1 MEKISVGI
9 IGNPNSGKS
18 TIFNQLTGLAQKTG
32 NWSGVT
38 VEKRTGKF
46 KFKNCEVQ
54 LIDLPGLYSLG
65 IGGKTS
71 LDQDITINYIKAE
84 NFNFLI
90 NVIDSA
96 NFKRNLYLTF
106 QLIERKIPVIIVLN
120 MDDIAKDKDI
130 IIDEEKLSQTLKCPV
145 IAISAKKTND
155 INKLKDFLIKNKN
168 IQNNVDIF
176 DFYSK
181 KIKEYYSNLEGFL
194 NANKLDEISNNDK
207 ITIIEGNYVN
217 YGDKIKEFA
226 KKICDNIEKEFGQ
239 TSDFVLVNCRYAFIE
254 EFFKKVCKNQSV
266 NSESFSDKIDNIV
279 LNKILGVPIFLMVL
293 YLMFVFCINAGGAF
307 QEFFSL
313 IAEATFIDIPLL
325 ITSKFYISDW
335 LNILIYGL
343 GGAIQTVAS
352 FIPIIAAMY
361 IFLSILEDSGYI
373 ARSAV
378 IANKIMRFLGLSG
391 HSFLPLI
398 IGLGCNVPAITG
410 TRVLYNHNERIST
423 IMMSPFV
430 SCTARLAV
438 YTLFCYIFFPNN
450 TQNIIF
456 ILYIIGI
463 LMAILTGLLVKNRSQ
478 KIINSNMLIELPDYK
493 LPKLGTII
501 NSSFLKTK
509 SFIFGAGKTI
519 VVVFFIVHLV
529 NTIKIPIKNEFGT
542 YNNEN
547 VINVIGRKLTPI
559 FKPMGLQEKN
569 WPATVGIITGIFAK
583 EVVVGTLISLYAD
596 RSNDPDLVT
605 NLSILSKYKKAF
617 LSIPKKITGIFTD
630 NFDKLYYLGNDDTKK
645 DYFDDNEVSNKIIKN
660 ILNNFDDKL
669 AVLSYLIFILIY
681 FPCVSVFG
689 VISNEIGKKWAAASA
704 LWSTLS
710 AYSVSIIFYQTS
722 HLIVNGGINYYY
734 FLLGIST
741 FLISAASLRY
751 FCITQAQGNQV

>member
-1 MEKISVGI
+1 MEKLSVGI

-71 LDQDITINYIKAE
+71 LDQDITINYIKEE

-96 NFKRNLYLTF
+96 NFKRNLYLTS

-120 MDDIAKDKDI
+120 MDDIAKDTGI
-130 IIDEEKLSQTLKCPV
+130 TINEEKLSKTLKCPV
-145 IAISAKKTND
+145 IAISAKKIND
-155 INKLKDFLIKNKN
+155 INKLKEFLIKNKN
-168 IQNNVDIF
+168 IQNNIDIF
-176 DFYSK
+176 DFYHK

-194 NANKLDEISNNDK
+194 NTNKLDKISNGDK
-207 ITIIEGNYVN
+207 IIIIEGNYVN
-217 YGDKIKEFA
+217 YGDKIKKFA
-226 KKICDNIEKEFGQ
+226 NNICNNIEKEFGQ
-239 TSDFVLVNCRYAFIE
+239 TSDFVLVNCRYALIE
-254 EFFKKVCKNQSV
+254 KFFKKVCKNEATDA
-266 NSESFSDKIDNIV
+266 ESFSDKIDNIV
-279 LNKILGVPIFLMVL
+279 LNKILGVPIFLIVL
-293 YLMFVFCINAGGAF
+293 YLMFVFCINVGGAF
-307 QEFFSL
+307 QEFFGL
-313 IAEATFIDIPLL
+313 IAEATFIDIPLF
-325 ITSKFYISDW
+325 ITSKFYTSDW

-343 GGAIQTVAS
+343 GGAIQTVTS
-352 FIPIIAAMY
+352 FIPIIATMY

-463 LMAILTGLLVKNRSQ
+463 LMAILTGLLVKNMSK
-478 KIINSNMLIELPDYK
+478 KIIDSNMLIELPDYK
-493 LPKLGTII
+493 LPKLKTII

-509 SFIFGAGKTI
+509 SFIFGTGKTI
-519 VVVFFIVHLV
+519 IVVFFIVHLV

-542 YNNEN
+542 YDNEN

-596 RSNDPDLVT
+596 KSNDPDSVT
-605 NLSILSKYKKAF
+605 NFSIFSKYKKAF
-617 LSIPKKITGIFTD
+617 LSIPKKIVDIFTD
-630 NFDKLYYLGNDDTKK
+630 NFDKLYYLGNEDTKK
-645 DYFDDNEVSNKIIKN
+645 DYFNDHEVSNKIIKN

-689 VISNEIGKKWAAASA
+689 VISNEIGKKWAVASA

-722 HLIVNGGINYYY
+722 QLIVNAGANYYY
-734 FLLGIST
+734 FSLGISI
-741 FLISAASLRY
+741 FIISAALLRY
-751 FCITQAQGNQV
+751 FCITQTQDN

>member
-130 IIDEEKLSQTLKCPV
+130 IIDEKKLSQTLKCPV

-266 NSESFSDKIDNIV
+266 NSESFSDKIDNVV
-279 LNKILGVPIFLMVL
+279 LNKILGVPIFLM
-293 YLMFVFCINAGGAF
+293 
-307 QEFFSL
+307 
-313 IAEATFIDIPLL
+313 
-325 ITSKFYISDW
+325 
-335 LNILIYGL
+335 
-343 GGAIQTVAS
+343 
-352 FIPIIAAMY
+352 
-361 IFLSILEDSGYI
+361 
-373 ARSAV
+373 
-378 IANKIMRFLGLSG
+378 
-391 HSFLPLI
+391 
-398 IGLGCNVPAITG
+398 
-410 TRVLYNHNERIST
+410 
-423 IMMSPFV
+423 
-430 SCTARLAV
+430 
-438 YTLFCYIFFPNN
+438 
-450 TQNIIF
+450 
-456 ILYIIGI
+456 ILY
-463 LMAILTGLLVKNRSQ
+463 KR
-478 KIINSNMLIELPDYK
+478 
-493 LPKLGTII
+493 
-501 NSSFLKTK
+501 
-509 SFIFGAGKTI
+509 
-519 VVVFFIVHLV
+519 
-529 NTIKIPIKNEFGT
+529 
-542 YNNEN
+542 
-547 VINVIGRKLTPI
+547 
-559 FKPMGLQEKN
+559 
-569 WPATVGIITGIFAK
+569 
-583 EVVVGTLISLYAD
+583 
-596 RSNDPDLVT
+596 
-605 NLSILSKYKKAF
+605 
-617 LSIPKKITGIFTD
+617 
-630 NFDKLYYLGNDDTKK
+630 
-645 DYFDDNEVSNKIIKN
+645 
-660 ILNNFDDKL
+660 
-669 AVLSYLIFILIY
+669 
-681 FPCVSVFG
+681 
-689 VISNEIGKKWAAASA
+689 
-704 LWSTLS
+704 
-710 AYSVSIIFYQTS
+710 
-722 HLIVNGGINYYY
+722 
-734 FLLGIST
+734 
-741 FLISAASLRY
+741 
-751 FCITQAQGNQV
+751 

>member
-1 MEKISVGI
+1 MEKLSVGI

-46 KFKNCEVQ
+46 NFKSCGIQ
-54 LIDLPGLYSLG
+54 LTDLPGLYSLG

-71 LDQDITINYIKAE
+71 LDQDITINYIKEE

-120 MDDIAKDKDI
+120 MDDITKDKGI
-130 IIDEEKLSQTLKCPV
+130 TINEEKLSETLKCPV
-145 IAISAKKTND
+145 ITISAKKISD
-155 INKLKDFLIKNKN
+155 INKLKDFLIENKN
-168 IQNNVDIF
+168 IQNNIDIF
-176 DFYSK
+176 DFYPK
-181 KIKEYYSNLEGFL
+181 KIKEHYSNLEGFL
-194 NANKLDEISNNDK
+194 TTNKLDKISNGDK
-207 ITIIEGNYVN
+207 IIIIEGNYVN
-217 YGDKIKEFA
+217 YGDKIKKFA
-226 KKICDNIEKEFGQ
+226 KNICDNIEKEFGQ
-239 TSDFVLVNCRYAFIE
+239 TSDFVLVNCRYALIE
-254 EFFKKVCKNQSV
+254 KFFKKVCENEV
-266 NSESFSDKIDNIV
+266 ADTESFSDKIDNIV
-279 LNKILGVPIFLMVL
+279 LNKILGVPIFLVVL
-293 YLMFVFCINAGGAF
+293 YLMFVFCINVGGAF
-307 QEFFSL
+307 QEFFGL
-313 IAEATFIDIPLL
+313 IAGATFIDIPLL
-325 ITSKFYISDW
+325 ITSKFYTSDW

-343 GGAIQTVAS
+343 GGAIQTVTS
-352 FIPIIAAMY
+352 FIPIIATMY
-361 IFLSILEDSGYI
+361 MFLSILEDSGYI

-410 TRVLYNHNERIST
+410 TRVLYNHNERISA

-463 LMAILTGLLVKNRSQ
+463 LMAILTGLLVKNRPK

-493 LPKLGTII
+493 LPKLKTII

-519 VVVFFIVHLV
+519 IVVFFIVHLI

-542 YNNEN
+542 YDNEN
-547 VINVIGRKLTPI
+547 VINLIGRKVTPI
-559 FKPMGLQEKN
+559 FKPMGLHEKN

-596 RSNDPDLVT
+596 KSNDSDSVT

-617 LSIPKKITGIFTD
+617 LSIPEKIAGIFTD
-630 NFDKLYYLGNDDTKK
+630 NFDKLYYLGNEDTKK
-645 DYFDDNEVSNKIIKN
+645 GYFEDNEVSNKIIKN

-689 VISNEIGKKWAAASA
+689 VISNEIGKRWAITSA

-710 AYSVSIIFYQTS
+710 AYAVSVIFYQTS
-722 HLIVNGGINYYY
+722 QFIVGGEASYYY
-734 FLLGIST
+734 FSLGISI

-751 FCITQAQGNQV
+751 FCITQNQDNQI

>member
-130 IIDEEKLSQTLKCPV
+130 IIDEKKLSQTLKCPV

-217 YGDKIKEFA
+217 YRDKIKEFA
-226 KKICDNIEKEFGQ
+226 KEICDNIEKEFGQ

-266 NSESFSDKIDNIV
+266 NSESFSDKIDNVV
-279 LNKILGVPIFLMVL
+279 LNKILGVPIFLMIL

-378 IANKIMRFLGLSG
+378 IANKIMRFLGL
-391 HSFLPLI
+391 
-398 IGLGCNVPAITG
+398 
-410 TRVLYNHNERIST
+410 
-423 IMMSPFV
+423 
-430 SCTARLAV
+430 
-438 YTLFCYIFFPNN
+438 
-450 TQNIIF
+450 
-456 ILYIIGI
+456 
-463 LMAILTGLLVKNRSQ
+463 
-478 KIINSNMLIELPDYK
+478 
-493 LPKLGTII
+493 
-501 NSSFLKTK
+501 
-509 SFIFGAGKTI
+509 
-519 VVVFFIVHLV
+519 
-529 NTIKIPIKNEFGT
+529 
-542 YNNEN
+542 
-547 VINVIGRKLTPI
+547 
-559 FKPMGLQEKN
+559 
-569 WPATVGIITGIFAK
+569 
-583 EVVVGTLISLYAD
+583 
-596 RSNDPDLVT
+596 
-605 NLSILSKYKKAF
+605 
-617 LSIPKKITGIFTD
+617 
-630 NFDKLYYLGNDDTKK
+630 
-645 DYFDDNEVSNKIIKN
+645 
-660 ILNNFDDKL
+660 
-669 AVLSYLIFILIY
+669 
-681 FPCVSVFG
+681 
-689 VISNEIGKKWAAASA
+689 
-704 LWSTLS
+704 
-710 AYSVSIIFYQTS
+710 
-722 HLIVNGGINYYY
+722 
-734 FLLGIST
+734 
-741 FLISAASLRY
+741 
-751 FCITQAQGNQV
+751 

>member
-18 TIFNQLTGLAQKTG
+18 TIFNQLTDLAQKTG

-71 LDQDITINYIKAE
+71 LDQDITINYIKEE
-84 NFNFLI
+84 NFDYLI
-90 NVIDSA
+90 NIIDSA

-130 IIDEEKLSQTLKCPV
+130 IIDEKKLSQTLKCPV

-254 EFFKKVCKNQSV
+254 KFFKKVCKNKSV
-266 NSESFSDKIDNIV
+266 NSESFSDKIDNVV

-293 YLMFVFCINAGGAF
+293 YLMFVFCINVGGAF
-307 QEFFSL
+307 QEFFGL

-325 ITSKFYISDW
+325 VTSKFYTSDW

-343 GGAIQTVAS
+343 GGAIQTVTS

-456 ILYIIGI
+456 ILYLIGI

-478 KIINSNMLIELPDYK
+478 KIIDSNMLIELPDYK
-493 LPKLGTII
+493 LPKLKTII
-501 NSSFLKTK
+501 NSSILKTK

-529 NTIKIPIKNEFGT
+529 STIKIPIKNELGT
-542 YNNEN
+542 HNNEN
-547 VINVIGRKLTPI
+547 VINIIGRKLTPI

-596 RSNDPDLVT
+596 KSSDPDSVT

-617 LSIPKKITGIFTD
+617 LSVPKKITGIFTD
-630 NFDKLYYLGNDDTKK
+630 NFDKLYYLGNNDDKK

-689 VISNEIGKKWAAASA
+689 VISNEIGKKWAVTSA

-722 HLIVNGGINYYY
+722 HFIVNGGTNYYY
-734 FLLGIST
+734 FSLGISM
-741 FLISAASLRY
+741 FLISATSLRY
-751 FCITQAQGNQV
+751 FCITQAQSKLI

>member
-130 IIDEEKLSQTLKCPV
+130 IIDEKKLSQTLKCPV

-254 EFFKKVCKNQSV
+254 KFFKKVCKNKSV
-266 NSESFSDKIDNIV
+266 NSESFSDKIDNVV
-279 LNKILGVPIFLMVL
+279 LNKILGVPIFLMIL

-529 NTIKIPIKNEFGT
+529 NTIKTPIKNEFGT

-596 RSNDPDLVT
+596 KSNDPDLVT

-734 FLLGIST
+734 FSLGIST

>member
-1 MEKISVGI
+1 MEKLSVGI

-38 VEKRTGKF
+38 VEKRTGIF
-46 KFKNCEVQ
+46 KFKSCEIQ

-71 LDQDITINYIKAE
+71 LDQDITINYIKEE

-96 NFKRNLYLTF
+96 NFKRNLYLTS

-120 MDDIAKDKDI
+120 MDDIAKDTGI
-130 IIDEEKLSQTLKCPV
+130 TINEEKLSKTLKCPV
-145 IAISAKKTND
+145 IAISAKKIND
-155 INKLKDFLIKNKN
+155 INKLKEFLIKNKN
-168 IQNNVDIF
+168 IQNNIDIF
-176 DFYSK
+176 DFYPK

-194 NANKLDEISNNDK
+194 NTNKLDKISNGDK
-207 ITIIEGNYVN
+207 IIIIEGNYVN
-217 YGDKIKEFA
+217 YGDKIKKFA
-226 KKICDNIEKEFGQ
+226 NNICNNIEKEFGQ
-239 TSDFVLVNCRYAFIE
+239 TSDFVLVNCRYALIE
-254 EFFKKVCKNQSV
+254 KFFKKVCKNEATDA
-266 NSESFSDKIDNIV
+266 ESFSDKIDNIV
-279 LNKILGVPIFLMVL
+279 LNKILGVPIFLIVL
-293 YLMFVFCINAGGAF
+293 YLMFVFCINVGGAF
-307 QEFFSL
+307 QEFFGL
-313 IAEATFIDIPLL
+313 IAEATFIDIPLF
-325 ITSKFYISDW
+325 ITSKFYTSDW

-343 GGAIQTVAS
+343 GGAIQTVTS
-352 FIPIIAAMY
+352 FIPIIATMY

-463 LMAILTGLLVKNRSQ
+463 LMAILTGLLVKNMSK
-478 KIINSNMLIELPDYK
+478 KIIDSNMLIELPDYK
-493 LPKLGTII
+493 LPKLKTII

-519 VVVFFIVHLV
+519 IVVFFIVHLV

-542 YNNEN
+542 YDNEN

-596 RSNDPDLVT
+596 KSNDPDSVT
-605 NLSILSKYKKAF
+605 NFSIFSKYKKAF
-617 LSIPKKITGIFTD
+617 LSIPKKIVDIFTD
-630 NFDKLYYLGNDDTKK
+630 NFDKLYYLGNEDTKK
-645 DYFDDNEVSNKIIKN
+645 DYFNDHEVSNKIIKN

-689 VISNEIGKKWAAASA
+689 VISNEIGKKWAVASA

-722 HLIVNGGINYYY
+722 QLIVNAGANYYY
-734 FLLGIST
+734 FSLGISI
-741 FLISAASLRY
+741 FIISAALLRY
-751 FCITQAQGNQV
+751 FCITQTQDN

>member
-1 MEKISVGI
+1 MEKLSVGI

-130 IIDEEKLSQTLKCPV
+130 IIDEKKLSQTLKCPV

-266 NSESFSDKIDNIV
+266 NSESFSDKIDNVV
-279 LNKILGVPIFLMVL
+279 LNKILGVPIFLMIL

-542 YNNEN
+542 YDNEN

-596 RSNDPDLVT
+596 KSNDPDLVT

-734 FLLGIST
+734 FSLGIST